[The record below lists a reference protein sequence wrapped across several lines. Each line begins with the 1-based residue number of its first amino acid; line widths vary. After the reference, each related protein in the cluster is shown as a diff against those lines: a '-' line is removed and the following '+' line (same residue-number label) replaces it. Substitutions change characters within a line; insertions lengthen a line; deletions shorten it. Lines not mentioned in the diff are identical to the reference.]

1 MTKYTYV
8 AISPDGSEHTRKTDR
23 TYTHAVLAKGSDG
36 WRAIG
41 FCGRPDLADK
51 KCREHPGSIVVE
63 CGVLGDCAADKVK
76 VEVVEKTE
84 SLALDAE
91 NAPEKPKRTI
101 GRLVEELLMDETMD
115 YTAIV
120 DRVMAEFSN
129 AKTTA
134 RSVASVAAVLR
145 KKGVD
150 VPKRR

>member
-1 MTKYTYV
+1 
-8 AISPDGSEHTRKTDR
+8 
-23 TYTHAVLAKGSDG
+23 
-36 WRAIG
+36 
-41 FCGRPDLADK
+41 
-51 KCREHPGSIVVE
+51 
-63 CGVLGDCAADKVK
+63 
-76 VEVVEKTE
+76 
-84 SLALDAE
+84 
-91 NAPEKPKRTI
+91 
-101 GRLVEELLMDETMD
+101 MDETMD